1 MTFSLTWLPEVL
13 ERAGLRVAETADWRT
28 RGRGEMGPVRGVM
41 CHHTGTIAGGN
52 MPTLDLLIR
61 GRSDLAGPLC
71 QLALGRDGTFYVVAA
86 GRANHA
92 GPGRWEG
99 IETGNSSFIG
109 IEAENGG
116 RPQDLWPDVQIDA
129 YQRGVAA
136 ILAHIG
142 APATLCCG
150 HKEWAPGR
158 KNDPLFDMAGFRA
171 KVQLLLSG
179 RTPPPPIAAVDDR
192 NRPTLRRGM
201 RGDTV
206 RDLQKALGLELDG
219 IFGGAT
225 EAAVRAWQR
234 RHGLVPDGI
243 VGPRAWE
250 VLDQP
255 VADTQAM
262 LAVVQQAPVDPSP
275 PASQV
280 DLVDL
285 PFLKVAFP
293 ESLPAEL
300 ARWVEPM
307 QRACRRFGIDTDREI
322 CSFLANIGVESGGL
336 TRLSESLNYSVQGL
350 LGTFGRHR
358 ISEADAR
365 RLGRKSGER
374 SLPLARQEELANL
387 LYGGDWGRTNL
398 GNTEPGDGWRFRG
411 YGPKQLTG
419 RGNCSRF
426 ADAVQLPLAQIP
438 DFLRTPDGGC
448 LGAGWFWQAHGLDR
462 YAATPGLGDD
472 RRAING
478 GELGLAEVE
487 QRFDRLMAEMARRRA
502 SAPASAPAAP

>member
-1 MTFSLTWLPEVL
+1 VHVVL
-13 ERAGLRVAETADWRT
+13 VDDMAKQ
-28 RGRGEMGPVRGVM
+28 RGGEQG
-41 CHHTGTIAGGN
+41 
-52 MPTLDLLIR
+52 
-61 GRSDLAGPLC
+61 
-71 QLALGRDGTFYVVAA
+71 A
-86 GRANHA
+86 GRM
-92 GPGRWEG
+92 
-99 IETGNSSFIG
+99 
-109 IEAENGG
+109 
-116 RPQDLWPDVQIDA
+116 
-129 YQRGVAA
+129 
-136 ILAHIG
+136 G
-142 APATLCCG
+142 A
-150 HKEWAPGR
+150 
-158 KNDPLFDMAGFRA
+158 
-171 KVQLLLSG
+171 V
-179 RTPPPPIAAVDDR
+179 
-192 NRPTLRRGM
+192 
-201 RGDTV
+201 
-206 RDLQKALGLELDG
+206 
-219 IFGGAT
+219 
-225 EAAVRAWQR
+225 
-234 RHGLVPDGI
+234 GLV
-243 VGPRAWE
+243 VGE
-250 VLDQP
+250 L
-255 VADTQAM
+255 
-262 LAVVQQAPVDPSP
+262 VDPRGAALDRPELGGDGLSF
-275 PASQV
+275 
-280 DLVDL
+280 DLCD
-285 PFLKVAFP
+285 PHA
-293 ESLPAEL
+293 
-300 ARWVEPM
+300 
-307 QRACRRFGIDTDREI
+307 QRACRRFGLSDDREI

-438 DFLRTPDGGC
+438 DFLRTPHGGC
-448 LGAGWFWQAHGLDR
+448 LGAGWLWQAHGLDR